1 MSLIIDNEGTIS
13 LYQGDSGE
21 VVVSGLDNDK
31 NYTVYF
37 AIQDADRNL
46 IGQELQVAVTNSS
59 TVTFILTS
67 EYTDLLKVPKNKPF
81 EIYFYGIK
89 ACENDSLIENTL
101 FVADDTLGDLNRI
114 IVYPRKVKGF
124 SNGTKS

>member
-1 MSLIIDNEGTIS
+1 MSLIIDKDGTIS

-21 VVVSGLDNDK
+21 VVVSGLDSNK

-37 AIQDADRNL
+37 AIQDADRNF
-46 IGQELQVAVTNSS
+46 IGQELQVGVSNSS

-67 EYTDLLKVPKNKPF
+67 VLTDQLKVPPNKPF

-101 FVADDTLGDLNRI
+101 FVANDTFGDLNRI

-124 SNGTKS
+124 ENGTR

>member
-21 VVVSGLDNDK
+21 VVVSGLNNDK

-101 FVADDTLGDLNRI
+101 FVADDTFGDLNRI